1 MPLRFRLAPAVALVA
16 VLAFSGCDS
25 NSSNNALRDLDGSY
39 TVSQLIFIPDAAAL
53 DTVDVGARLNT
64 SVTRLEIFGEDGQV
78 LFRNRFNDASAS
90 RLTELTATATRG
102 RATFTAV
109 TVEDEAEL
117 DDLFLPRVFTLLYN
131 ADNPRG
137 LTGELRL
144 LDVDLEAF
152 DPELYGGL
160 DPVDGTLEISLSR
173 TSGD

>member
-1 MPLRFRLAPAVALVA
+1 MPLRSPLATVVALAVVA
-16 VLAFSGCDS
+16 LSGCDS
-25 NSSNNALRDLDGSY
+25 NSSNSALRDLDGSY
-39 TVSQLIFIPDAAAL
+39 AVSQLIFIPDAAAL

-90 RLTELTATATRG
+90 RLTELTATASRG
-102 RATFTAV
+102 RATFTAA

-131 ADNPRG
+131 SDNPRG

-144 LDVDLEAF
+144 LNVDLEAF
-152 DPELYGGL
+152 DPDLYAGL
-160 DPVDGTLEISLSR
+160 EPVDGTLELSLSR
-173 TSGD
+173 TTGD